1 MREAAN
7 LESGDNRVNRE
18 QLESWFAGPQ
28 PINKPNDIPVPYSL
42 LRHSWAE
49 ESVTWGVRGH
59 STTLAT
65 AEQMAGLSALALSK
79 VNEQT
84 IYRKP
89 GTQINNEFVNVE
101 FEAQALRTGCSDP
114 NRVRSDQRETFTIPA
129 GTSIPTGDDP
139 ISISKSE
146 GSGAYI
152 QVNDRIPPHGLL
164 VLGRLAV
171 QNGRVVTDG
180 RFTAEF
186 RVTGSI
192 PPLPLTNFKNET
204 VVLLNGSIGN
214 EPVSIILATDNDGGG
229 ETFTL
234 KILPGTSTSGSP
246 VSTLKEFCL
255 VPVFLMLAKLFA
267 EM

>member
-1 MREAAN
+1 M
-7 LESGDNRVNRE
+7 
-18 QLESWFAGPQ
+18 
-28 PINKPNDIPVPYSL
+28 
-42 LRHSWAE
+42 
-49 ESVTWGVRGH
+49 
-59 STTLAT
+59 TLAT
-65 AEQMAGLSALALSK
+65 HFCFLLSLTALAFSK

-101 FEAQALRTGCSDP
+101 FEAQALRNGCRDP
-114 NRVRSDQRETFTIPA
+114 NKLCGQLSGHRETFTIPA

-139 ISISKSE
+139 ILVSKSE
-146 GSGAYI
+146 GAGAYI

-180 RFTAEF
+180 VFTAEF
-186 RVTGSI
+186 RITDTT

-204 VVLLNGSIGN
+204 VVLLNGPMGN
-214 EPVSIILATDNDGGG
+214 EPVSIILAANNDGSG

-234 KILPGTSTSGSP
+234 NILPGTATSGSP
-246 VSTLKEFCL
+246 VSTLEKFCL
-255 VPVFLMLAKLFA
+255 APVFLMLSKFFA

>member
-1 MREAAN
+1 MTSATN
-7 LESGDNRVNRE
+7 VC
-18 QLESWFAGPQ
+18 F
-28 PINKPNDIPVPYSL
+28 L
-42 LRHSWAE
+42 LS
-49 ESVTWGVRGH
+49 
-59 STTLAT
+59 
-65 AEQMAGLSALALSK
+65 LSAMAFGK

-101 FEAQALRTGCSDP
+101 FEAQALRNGCSDP
-114 NRVRSDQRETFTIPA
+114 DKLCGRLSGHRETFTIPA

-139 ISISKSE
+139 ITILQS
-146 GSGAYI
+146 SGAGAHI
-152 QVNDRIPPHGLL
+152 QVNDRIPPQGLL
-164 VLGRLAV
+164 VLGRLEV

-180 RFTAEF
+180 VFTAEF
-186 RVTGSI
+186 RITDSN

-204 VVLLNGSIGN
+204 VVLLNGPMRN
-214 EPVSIILATDNDGGG
+214 EPVSIVLAANNDGSG

-234 KILPGTSTSGSP
+234 NILPGTSTSGSP

>member
-1 MREAAN
+1 MT
-7 LESGDNRVNRE
+7 LS
-18 QLESWFAGPQ
+18 
-28 PINKPNDIPVPYSL
+28 IPFCFVLS
-42 LRHSWAE
+42 
-49 ESVTWGVRGH
+49 
-59 STTLAT
+59 
-65 AEQMAGLSALALSK
+65 LSALALSK

-101 FEAQALRTGCSDP
+101 FEAQAMRTGCSDP
-114 NRVRSDQRETFTIPA
+114 NKVCGQISGHRETFTIPA

-204 VVLLNGSIGN
+204 VVLLNGPMGN

-255 VPVFLMLAKLFA
+255 VPVFLMLAKLSA